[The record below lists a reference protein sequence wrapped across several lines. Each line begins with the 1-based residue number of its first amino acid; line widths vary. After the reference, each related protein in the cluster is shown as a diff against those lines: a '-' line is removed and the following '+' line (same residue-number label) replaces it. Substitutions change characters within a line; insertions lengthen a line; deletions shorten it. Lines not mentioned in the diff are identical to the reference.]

1 MLIFR
6 AVSVPD
12 AGRLAGIL
20 FTNFHLS
27 SKTVESLILPVLMI
41 VVPFMIV
48 HVYQA
53 WKGTELAP
61 LGLPRPVRYALF
73 GAVFYL
79 ILLFGDFEGAQ
90 FIYFQF

>member
-1 MLIFR
+1 VPHALHLARLVFTDFR
-6 AVSVPD
+6 PADSAVQ
-12 AGRLAGIL
+12 
-20 FTNFHLS
+20 
-27 SKTVESLILPVLMI
+27 SLILPFLYI
-41 VVPFMIV
+41 LVPFMIV